1 MKTTGPK
8 NPKKA
13 LIYYYVA
20 AVVILLLFKALV
32 FPNIMR
38 GSVTE
43 VSYNRFVT
51 DLEEGKVSVVQEDA
65 SNGTIT

>member
-1 MKTTGPK
+1 MKTTGPQ

-20 AVVILLLFKALV
+20 AVVILLLLNALV

-38 GSVTE
+38 GSMTE
-43 VSYNRFVT
+43 VS
-51 DLEEGKVSVVQEDA
+51 
-65 SNGTIT
+65 

>member
-20 AVVILLLFKALV
+20 AVVILLLLNALV
-32 FPNIMR
+32 FPKIMR
-38 GSVTE
+38 G
-43 VSYNRFVT
+43 
-51 DLEEGKVSVVQEDA
+51 
-65 SNGTIT
+65 